1 MEKHIEVYMDNSAT
15 TKPYDEVCDAVCDA
29 MKNYYANPSSLHNLG
44 KYAEDKITLARRYIA
59 KMINASEDE
68 IYFTSGGT
76 ESDNIAVLGYC
87 YKNKRR
93 GNKIITTLVEH
104 PAVLECYK
112 KLEEEG
118 FEVFYAPVLK
128 NGVVD
133 VDTLLGAVDEK
144 TILVSVMHVNNE
156 TGAIM
161 PIGDIAKRVKQKN
174 CDCAFFTDAVQS
186 FGKIEIDV
194 KAQNIDMLSSSAH
207 KIGGPNGIGYIYIM
221 KKIKIQ
227 SNVFGGGQEKGMRS
241 GTHNVA
247 GIMGFL
253 KACEIKNETMKK
265 DREKL
270 GEIKEYIKNAVNEIE
285 HTKINSSDE
294 GLEYILNVS
303 FEGLKSEV
311 ILHVL
316 EANGI
321 FVSSGSACSSKKVH
335 TSHVL
340 DAMGLTKKE
349 AEGAI
354 RFSFSPFNTFDDA
367 KYVADVLKRE
377 IPILQKTVNLR

>member
-1 MEKHIEVYMDNSAT
+1 MENHIDIYMDNSAT
-15 TKPYDEVCDAVCDA
+15 TRPYDEVCDTVLDT
-29 MKNYYANPSSLHNLG
+29 MKNFYANPSSLHNLG
-44 KYAEDKITLARRYIA
+44 KYAEDKVSEARRFIA

-76 ESDNIAVLGYC
+76 ESDNIAILGYC
-87 YKNKRR
+87 RKNKRR

-118 FEVFYAPVLK
+118 FEVFYAPVFE

-133 VDTLLGAVDEK
+133 TDAILKEVDEN

-161 PIGDIAKRVKQKN
+161 PIGEISKSVKTKN
-174 CDCAFFTDAVQS
+174 PNCAFFTDAVQS
-186 FGKIEIDV
+186 FGKLEIDV
-194 KAQNIDMLSSSAH
+194 ETQNIDMLSSSAH
-207 KIGGPNGIGYIYIM
+207 KIGGPNGVGYIYIM
-221 KKIKIQ
+221 KKIRIETP
-227 SNVFGGGQEKGMRS
+227 VFGGGQEKTIRS

-253 KACEIKNETMKK
+253 KACEIKKNSMDP
-265 DREKL
+265 DREKIK
-270 GEIKEYIKNAVNEIE
+270 EIKKYIENTVKEIP
-285 HTKINSSDE
+285 HTKINSTDE

-316 EANGI
+316 ESNGI
-321 FVSSGSACSSKKVH
+321 YVSSGSACSSKKVH

-340 DAMGLTKKE
+340 DAMGLKKKE

-354 RFSFSPFNTFDDA
+354 RFSFSAFNTIDEA
-367 KYVADVLKRE
+367 KYVASVLKRE